1 MISRLIG
8 RPQTGPFGLGCQGI
22 AHLAELFENRTDLL
36 RGNAD
41 AAAFDLD
48 HSLGILPEGPD
59 STCPPGRVNLAAF
72 DSRLVKT
79 WMSLSRSASDCG
91 LPSKARTV
99 RARPFSSKSEQLA

>member
-1 MISRLIG
+1 
-8 RPQTGPFGLGCQGI
+8 
-22 AHLAELFENRTDLL
+22 LAELLKNRTDLL

-41 AAAFDLD
+41 AALFELD

-59 STCPPGRVNLAAF
+59 FDVPAGPGERAAF

-79 WMSLSRSASDCG
+79 WMSSSRSASNWG
-91 LPSKARTV
+91 LPSEARTV